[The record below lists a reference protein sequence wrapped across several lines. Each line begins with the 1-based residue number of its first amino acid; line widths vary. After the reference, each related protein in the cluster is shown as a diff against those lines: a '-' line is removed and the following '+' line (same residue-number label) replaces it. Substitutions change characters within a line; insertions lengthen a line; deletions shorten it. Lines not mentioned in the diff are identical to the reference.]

1 MLVRYSMEPDPMTK
15 PAKKKIISLRGTNS
29 KKHAAKMRKPRRPNM
44 GSGIDF
50 DPARQLRQPP
60 SQEPPSLPSVL
71 ELRANPEVLNRL
83 WVIIESRKNA
93 DPDVSHSAR
102 LLGRGTARVAQKL
115 GEEAIECL
123 IEAMAGNRAGL
134 IGESADLLY
143 HLLVTWVGV
152 GIRPEEVWHEL
163 QQREKVSNLAEDS
176 DFPLKR
182 LLGSVQ
188 VGTSKIP

>member
-1 MLVRYSMEPDPMTK
+1 MESDSMAK
-15 PAKKKIISLRGTNS
+15 PAKKKTASSRIANN
-29 KKHAAKMRKPRRPNM
+29 KKHAAKARKPQRPNI
-44 GSGIDF
+44 GSDTDF
-50 DPARQLRQPP
+50 DPARQLHRPP
-60 SQEPPSLPSVL
+60 SPEPPSLPRVL
-71 ELRANPEVLNRL
+71 ELGGSPEVLNRL

-134 IGESADLLY
+134 IGESADVLY
-143 HLLVTWVGV
+143 HLLVTWVDA
-152 GIRPEEVWHEL
+152 GIRPEEVWQEL
-163 QQREKVSNLAEDS
+163 QHRERVSNLTEDA